1 MLEIAGIFAVAL
13 LGGAIPLWVRWKE
26 RGLHIALALATG
38 VFLGAVFLHL
48 LPEVAMQT
56 AEAALA
62 DDHGHDH
69 PGEHLHGDLL
79 PWLCMLVGALGVYLV
94 EALFL
99 RPHDHDELHRHRAVS
114 WSALLGLAVHSLTA
128 GMAFAVMRGKNI
140 ESAMLLAILTHKG
153 FEAFSLTSVF
163 QLAQYSRKQVMLVV
177 FCFALVTPV
186 GILLGDF
193 LAEGL
198 GSQGVLMLNALAAG
212 TFLYVCLCELLAEV
226 FHHREDGAA
235 KMGLLAVG
243 VGIMWFA
250 HSAGI

>member
-1 MLEIAGIFAVAL
+1 MLEIAGIFAIAL
-13 LGGAIPLWVRWKE
+13 VGGAIPLWVRWKE

-48 LPEVAMQT
+48 LPEVARRT
-56 AEAALA
+56 AMAAML
-62 DDHGHDH
+62 DEHGHMATE
-69 PGEHLHGDLL
+69 GHLHGNLM
-79 PWLCMLVGALGVYLV
+79 PWLCMLAGALGVYLV

-128 GMAFAVMRGKNI
+128 GIALVLTSGESI
-140 ESAMLLAILTHKG
+140 ESTMLLAILAHKG

-163 QLAQYSRKQVMLVV
+163 QLAQYSRRQVMLVV
-177 FCFALVTPV
+177 FGFALVTPM
-186 GILLGDF
+186 GMLLGEF
-193 LAEGL
+193 LKEGL
-198 GSQGVLMLNALAAG
+198 GDQGILMLNALAAG
-212 TFLYVCLCELLAEV
+212 TFLYVCLCELLGEV

>member
-1 MLEIAGIFAVAL
+1 MEIAGIFAVAL
-13 LGGAIPLWVRWKE
+13 VGGAIPLWVRWKE

-48 LPEVAMQT
+48 LPDVA
-56 AEAALA
+56 AKAAA
-62 DDHGHDH
+62 MAPAVDEHGHGADSH
-69 PGEHLHGDLL
+69 SHYLL

-128 GMAFAVMRGKNI
+128 GIAYGFNRHESAVM
-140 ESAMLLAILTHKG
+140 LAILAHKG

-163 QLAQYSRKQVMLVV
+163 QLAQYSSKQVMLVI
-177 FCFALVTPV
+177 FCFALVTPA
-186 GILLGDF
+186 GILLGEF
-193 LAEGL
+193 VAEGR
-198 GSQGVLMLNALAAG
+198 GDQGVLVLNALAAG

-235 KMGLLAVG
+235 KMGLLALG
-243 VGIMWFA
+243 VGIMWWFA